1 MRCAIPFILS
11 LLGEMIDCNTTLI
24 LLSSGKTTCTLEF
37 SALWTYIPWDET
49 IKASLLLFE

>member
-11 LLGEMIDCNTTLI
+11 LLGEMIDCDTTLI